1 MKEFLNKLKTPTKIL
16 SIVCF
21 VLVIMLF
28 SKCNEA
34 NEEKGKNQQLTE
46 QIITKDSIIKSR
58 DSIIYENE
66 TTIRFLNDSIKDM
79 WLLLVTNRGD
89 SQQSKHGIE
98 ISLIK
103 AENKIKELTNENAWL
118 RKEKIEFKNKNLQ

>member
-1 MKEFLNKLKTPTKIL
+1 MKEFLKKFKTPTKIL
-16 SIVCF
+16 SVVCI

-28 SKCNEA
+28 RQCSTA
-34 NEEKGKNQQLTE
+34 NKFRYEGKQLTE
-46 QIITKDSIIKSR
+46 QIFAKDSIIKSR
-58 DSIIYENE
+58 DSIIYEND
-66 TTIRFLNDSIKDM
+66 TYIRALVDSIKDM
-79 WLLLVTNRGD
+79 WLLLATNRGD

-118 RKEKIEFKNKNLQ
+118 RKENIEFKNKNLQ